1 MRTKMVTYRLR
12 AYCDKPGY
20 TRLAFLYAMTLQL
33 YNAMLFDKR
42 IRWRC
47 FREPVSHSDQSVALT
62 RLRAI
67 CPALA
72 SVDRQVVQ
80 ETLRRLD
87 RAYDAFFRRV
97 KDGEEPGF
105 PRMKGANRWHGLGTE
120 NAKPYMVRRVS
131 DGRYNIRIKGLP
143 LLRVRTNRELPDST
157 DIRKIMI
164 KRDGRR
170 YWVCLTYK
178 IAMPDVADTPVFPII
193 LHNAIG
199 IDMGVSVRAAF
210 SDGSSIVRVRKNKRR
225 KRRLQRR
232 ISRAQKG
239 SSGYKRKRRDHAREC
254 GRIALRHRQ
263 ATHRQTTAIVR
274 NHDFIAFEKL
284 EIPNMTKSAR
294 GTVEKPGKNV
304 AQKRGLNR
312 EILEQSWGEFQ
323 RQLQYKAE
331 WAGKATWAVDPK
343 YTSQTCSGCGVVDKS
358 QRKKRRYDCR
368 RCGLSI
374 DADHNAA
381 INILRRAIE
390 EAAGRVGIKM
400 AQAV

>member
-1 MRTKMVTYRLR
+1 MVTYRLR

-20 TRLAFLYAMTLQL
+20 RRLTFLYAMTLQL

-42 IRWRC
+42 MRWRF
-47 FREPVSHSDQSVALT
+47 FRDPVSHSDQSVALT

-87 RAYDAFFRRV
+87 RAFDAFFRRI
-97 KDGEEPGF
+97 KHGEEPGF

-120 NAKPYMVRRVS
+120 NAKPYMVRHVA

-143 LLRVRTNRELPDST
+143 LLRVKTKRELPDSA

-164 KRDGRR
+164 KRDGRK

-178 IAMPDVADTPVFPII
+178 IALPDVHKASSFPIV
-193 LHNAIG
+193 LRNAIG

-210 SDGSSIVRVRKNKRR
+210 SDGSSMPRVRKNKRH

-232 ISRAQKG
+232 MSRAQKG
-239 SSGYKRKRRDHAREC
+239 SNGYKRKRRDHAREC

-274 NHDFIAFEKL
+274 RHDFIALEKL

-294 GTVEKPGKNV
+294 GTVEEPGKNV
-304 AQKRGLNR
+304 ARKRGLNR

-368 RCGLSI
+368 RCGLSM

-381 INILRRAIE
+381 VNILRRAIK
-390 EAAGRVGIKM
+390 EAAGRVGIRA